1 MKRGLALLVPL
12 AAALTIGLSAC
23 GSGST
28 TTSTLPGD
36 PVSKAAAATMNA
48 HGARVAIDMKMD
60 IESVGQPFH
69 MTGGGVVDASK
80 RQAQLDLDMSD
91 IANLPGGD
99 QLGAASKLKM
109 RELLDGFTL
118 YMSAPFLTENLPG
131 GKKWL
136 KMDIQKVGQA
146 AGCSLGAFQQPGQG
160 DPSQWIQFLRSASQM
175 KKVGTDTVRGVET
188 THYKGVSN
196 LDKLP
201 EMVPPADRKA
211 ARATT
216 DSSPSSPELH
226 RFPWRPGSTH
236 RGSCAGSRCRST
248 TNSCPAPTRACRST
262 SPRSCTTSA
271 RRSTPRRHR
280 RTRRTTSPSSRP
292 RTSSR
297 TASAADPQPVPTG
310 RLVGTG
316 TISDRG
322 ETAI

>member
-91 IANLPGGD
+91 IGNLPGGD

-146 AGCSLGAFQQPGQG
+146 AGFSLGAFQQPGQG

-175 KKVGTDTVRGVET
+175 KKVGTDIVRGVET

-216 DSSPSSPELH
+216 DQLTKLTGITSVPVEAWLDSKGLVRRVKMSLDYKQL
-226 RFPWRPGSTH
+226 PGSDQGMSVDLTEELYDFGAKVDATPPPADETYDITKLATKTIQQNGL
-236 RGSCAGSRCRST
+236 GS
-248 TNSCPAPTRACRST
+248 
-262 SPRSCTTSA
+262 
-271 RRSTPRRHR
+271 
-280 RTRRTTSPSSRP
+280 
-292 RTSSR
+292 
-297 TASAADPQPVPTG
+297 
-310 RLVGTG
+310 
-316 TISDRG
+316 
-322 ETAI
+322 